1 MLSSDVLPDRKKSIF
16 IINALFRRTPYRRNH
31 SLSESQ
37 QPPLILY
44 SARLKMLLV
53 LIASLAFV
61 AAGVWM
67 VSLGNV
73 RGLIIGIISAAFFG
87 LCGLVCLVM
96 LIRPLRILVVNEE
109 GIQQGGLWNLFV
121 AWEEINAI
129 RAIEGRFASL
139 AVYVSDAGRETFTAR
154 YPRLVP
160 RSASLLKSLVPLPQE
175 FLPVLSISEMALPV
189 SAHQVIAMLQ
199 TRYQRQIERYN
210 IDVG

>member
-1 MLSSDVLPDRKKSIF
+1 
-16 IINALFRRTPYRRNH
+16 
-31 SLSESQ
+31 
-37 QPPLILY
+37 
-44 SARLKMLLV
+44 MLLV

-73 RGLIIGIISAAFFG
+73 RGLIIGIVSAAFFG

-96 LIRPLRILVVNEE
+96 LIHPFRILVVNEE
-109 GIQQGGLWNLFV
+109 GIQQGGLLRNLFV

-160 RSASLLKSLVPLPQE
+160 RATYLLRSLIPLPPQ
-175 FLPVLSISEMALPV
+175 FLPVLMISETVLPV
-189 SAHQVIAMLQ
+189 SAHRVIEMLQ
-199 TRYQRQIERYN
+199 TRYQRQIERYT
-210 IDVG
+210 IDVR